1 MLMFNRTPNFR
12 VETALYHIEV
22 QAIGIY
28 LLQLLLAWFSKLT
41 LPSTASLHQNR
52 EITTNPVG
60 KN

>member
-1 MLMFNRTPNFR
+1 
-12 VETALYHIEV
+12 V